1 MSAFAVAIGGKAD
14 MTFALQMSACDPKR
28 TCRELFQYRGL
39 SRYDPFRRLGGEM
52 KRREFVTLLGAMA
65 AWPLAVRAQQ
75 PAMPII
81 GYLNGASPFAV
92 TLEAFRQGLA
102 ESGYVEGRNVAMEF
116 RWAEGEYSRLPA
128 TIAVQMSLFTRSG
141 HLLRYRNLFSN

>member
-1 MSAFAVAIGGKAD
+1 
-14 MTFALQMSACDPKR
+14 
-28 TCRELFQYRGL
+28 
-39 SRYDPFRRLGGEM
+39 M

-141 HLLRYRNLFSN
+141 HLLRCRNLFSN